1 MKIFKE
7 VKEIKKDLSKL
18 TNDCFG
24 RNFWN
29 RQSFIGEMIPLAV
42 RINIINDKIDLI
54 LKHLDVEICS
64 QRATKYLRKRT
75 KKK

>member
-24 RNFWN
+24 RNPWN
-29 RQSFIGEMIPLAV
+29 RPRFIAEMIPLAV
-42 RINIINDKIDLI
+42 RINIIDDKIDLI
-54 LKHLDVEICS
+54 LKHLDIEICD
-64 QRATKYLRKRT
+64 QRATQYLRKRT